1 MHLTSLFLASRGG
14 GSSFATD
21 LRGPRSYLLVTRS
34 IYSILRGLELRAS
47 LNVK

>member
-21 LRGPRSYLLVTRS
+21 LPHFEVRFLLV
-34 IYSILRGLELRAS
+34 IY
-47 LNVK
+47 